1 MKRVKNGDAGGGA
14 LKISVD
20 AIVMDYDRTVADET
34 LGFKISDDVKRELRN
49 LRCKLI
55 LATGRRLDDIP
66 DKEAVE
72 IFHAIITENGT
83 ICNTE
88 KGGVRRIL
96 VEDGWFDKKERL
108 NRLFLKGGLNF
119 HSGEVILA
127 GYIEDLEK
135 FRSII
140 HDARMDQEVLIE
152 FNKEG
157 LMVLPAGW
165 NKGRGTKIALEA
177 LGGGRL
183 LAIGDDFNDFSLFE
197 VADIKVAVKNA
208 VPELKVKADIVCDK
222 EEGEGVIEI
231 ITSLMRR

>member
-1 MKRVKNGDAGGGA
+1 M
-14 LKISVD
+14 KISVD

-119 HSGEVILA
+119 HSGE
-127 GYIEDLEK
+127 
-135 FRSII
+135 
-140 HDARMDQEVLIE
+140 EVQ
-152 FNKEG
+152 
-157 LMVLPAGW
+157 A
-165 NKGRGTKIALEA
+165 T
-177 LGGGRL
+177 
-183 LAIGDDFNDFSLFE
+183 
-197 VADIKVAVKNA
+197 
-208 VPELKVKADIVCDK
+208 LKK
-222 EEGEGVIEI
+222 
-231 ITSLMRR
+231 

>member
-1 MKRVKNGDAGGGA
+1 

-20 AIVMDYDRTVADET
+20 AIVMDYDRTVADEA
-34 LGFKISDDVKRELRN
+34 LGFKISDDAKRKLRN
-49 LRCKLI
+49 LRKLRRCKLI
-55 LATGRRLDDIP
+55 LATGRRLYDIP

-72 IFHAIITENGT
+72 IFHAVITENGT

-88 KGGVRRIL
+88 KGRVRRIL

-127 GYIEDLEK
+127 GYREDLERFK
-135 FRSII
+135 RMI

-183 LAIGDDFNDFSLFE
+183 LAIGDDFNDLSLFE
-197 VADIKVAVKNA
+197 AADIKVAVKNA
-208 VPELKVKADIVCDK
+208 VPELKAKADIVCDK
-222 EEGEGVIEI
+222 EGGEGVIEI
-231 ITSLMRR
+231 ITSLMGG